1 MTEYNFPFER
11 IKQIKEQ
18 LTGVSDG
25 EKPATEEVKT
35 EEIIETQ
42 SDQNKSIIEQLQTPS
57 KQIDLS
63 SI

>member
-35 EEIIETQ
+35 EEIIET
-42 SDQNKSIIEQLQTPS
+42 
-57 KQIDLS
+57 
-63 SI
+63 